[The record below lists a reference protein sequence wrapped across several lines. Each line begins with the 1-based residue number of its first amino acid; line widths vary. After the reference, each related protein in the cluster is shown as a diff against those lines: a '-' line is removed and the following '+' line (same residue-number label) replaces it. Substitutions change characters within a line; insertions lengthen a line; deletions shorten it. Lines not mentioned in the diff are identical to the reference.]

1 MFELAIANL
10 RANLSRLV
18 ATVVAIIAG
27 VAFLSAGLMFTDALR
42 SSLGGAIADQY
53 AHVDAAVQG
62 PSDTQGPPVGVP
74 ASLVGQIK
82 GVDGVATAAGEIVA
96 TAGIFEDGR
105 IKPDQITGRN

>member
-42 SSLGGAIADQY
+42 SSLGGAIAEQY
-53 AHVDAAVQG
+53 ANVDAAVQA
-62 PSDTQGPPVGVP
+62 PSDRQGPPVNLP
-74 ASLVGQIK
+74 ASVLDEVEA
-82 GVDGVATAAGEIVA
+82 VDGVATAAGELVA
-96 TAGIFEDGR
+96 TTGIFE
-105 IKPDQITGRN
+105 